1 MEKDRDAGKDLLSQG
16 WEDKYNWPWLSLRV
30 ASLCNLGSMNDSVSG
45 WRRTEKDSLHKLLT
59 PIGTSI
65 LHVDIHAN
73 KHLHTKA
80 TTEEEVEEENEEDHN
95 KTY

>member
-59 PIGTSI
+59 PIGTPTWSYI
-65 LHVDIHAN
+65 KEMGSPNTHTHSCTHA
-73 KHLHTKA
+73 HTH
-80 TTEEEVEEENEEDHN
+80 T
-95 KTY
+95 